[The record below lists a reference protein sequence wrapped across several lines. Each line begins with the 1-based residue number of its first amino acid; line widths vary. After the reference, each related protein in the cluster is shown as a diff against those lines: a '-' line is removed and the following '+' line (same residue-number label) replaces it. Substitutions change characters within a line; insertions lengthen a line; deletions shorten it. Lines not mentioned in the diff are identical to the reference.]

1 MSEKTRILVASW
13 RTSIRGAR
21 KLLDRRVQGGKIE
34 VRATLAA
41 RMGDGLN
48 NHADLAGAL
57 GGRQGERRGLARGS
71 AISPPLSGVHFV
83 GCAMTFLLRARHLP
97 Q

>member
-1 MSEKTRILVASW
+1 
-13 RTSIRGAR
+13 
-21 KLLDRRVQGGKIE
+21 
-34 VRATLAA
+34 
-41 RMGDGLN
+41 MGDGLN

-71 AISPPLSGVHFV
+71 AISPPLSGLHFV
-83 GCAMTFLLRARHLP
+83 GCAMTFLLRARLLP